1 MTYTELKNAMPKTY
15 AALTYG
21 VLNSVDSFLTAL
33 TVATE
38 NSDIFI
44 DLITANHIEITCG
57 NPDENMDEFTDL
69 LSQML
74 LEIFRNNRKA
84 SYPIRK
90 DGMMVFIFNHF
101 TVAIDYNPNNFF
113 DN

>member
-21 VLNSVDSFLTAL
+21 VKNSADSFLTAL

-44 DLITANHIEITCG
+44 DLITENHIEITCG
-57 NPDENMDEFTDL
+57 DPDEYMDEFTDL

-74 LEIFRNNRKA
+74 LEIFRTNRKA

-90 DGMMVFIFNHF
+90 DGMMIFIFNHF
-101 TVAIDYNPNNFF
+101 TVAIDYNPNNIF
-113 DN
+113 NN

>member
-21 VLNSVDSFLTAL
+21 VKNSVDSFLTAL

-44 DLITANHIEITCG
+44 DLITARHIEITCG
-57 NPDENMDEFTDL
+57 DPDEGMDEFTNL

-74 LEIFRNNRKA
+74 LEIFRTNRKA
-84 SYPIRK
+84 SYPIRE
-90 DGMMVFIFNHF
+90 DGMMIFIFNYF
-101 TVAIDYNPNNFF
+101 TVAIDYNPDNIFNN
-113 DN
+113 